1 MGEGIATLAI
11 EEQLQ
16 QISLKLLDETRVLYE
31 FLSNTS
37 NSNVNAMQI
46 YSKVNGIKNDI
57 EVSKYRLGEYIFK
70 IREGLLDKDLYVE
83 ILNNL
88 EKVSQNLDAAT
99 YRLSVILSK
108 QMNIDNV
115 INRLL
120 IVICEKIITSIT
132 YFIET
137 LRLLSVNPKNSY
149 ENARNV
155 IKLEQEI
162 DELYRSLELA
172 LFEKK
177 LADFSYIMLLKD
189 IADRLE
195 DSEDLLK
202 SSADNITYIAYE
214 RM

>member
-1 MGEGIATLAI
+1 MSEGIATLAI

-31 FLSNTS
+31 SLSN
-37 NSNVNAMQI
+37 NNNVNAMQI

-57 EVSKYRLGEYIFK
+57 EVGKYRLGEYIFK
-70 IREGLLDKDLYVE
+70 IREGLLDKDLYIE

-88 EKVSQNLDAAT
+88 EKVAQNLDAAT
-99 YRLSVILSK
+99 YRLSVMLSK
-108 QMNIDNV
+108 QMNIDDV

-132 YFIET
+132 YFIEA
-137 LRLLSVNPKNSY
+137 LRLLSINPNNSY

-162 DELYRSLELA
+162 DELYRSLELT
-172 LFEKK
+172 LFERK
-177 LADFSYIMLLKD
+177 LVDFSYIMLLKD

>member
-1 MGEGIATLAI
+1 MSEGIATLAI

-16 QISLKLLDETRVLYE
+16 QISLKLLDEIRVLYE
-31 FLSNTS
+31 FLSNS
-37 NSNVNAMQI
+37 NSGNVNAMQI

-70 IREGLLDKDLYVE
+70 IREGLLDKDLYIE

-88 EKVSQNLDAAT
+88 EKIAQNLDAAT
-99 YRLSVILSK
+99 YRLSVMISR
-108 QMNIDNV
+108 QMNIDDV

-132 YFIET
+132 YFIEA
-137 LRLLSVNPKNSY
+137 LRLLSINPKNSY
-149 ENARNV
+149 ENARNI

-162 DELYRSLELA
+162 DELYRSLELT

-177 LADFSYIMLLKD
+177 LVDFSYIMLLKD

>member
-1 MGEGIATLAI
+1 MSEGIATLAI

-16 QISLKLLDETRVLYE
+16 QISLKLLDEIRVLYE
-31 FLSNTS
+31 FLSNS
-37 NSNVNAMQI
+37 NSGNVNAMQI

-70 IREGLLDKDLYVE
+70 IREGLLDKDLYIE

-88 EKVSQNLDAAT
+88 EKIAQNLDAAT
-99 YRLSVILSK
+99 YRLSVMISR
-108 QMNIDNV
+108 QMNIDDV

-132 YFIET
+132 YFIEA
-137 LRLLSVNPKNSY
+137 LRLLSINSKNSY
-149 ENARNV
+149 ENARNI

-162 DELYRSLELA
+162 DELYRSLELT

-177 LADFSYIMLLKD
+177 LVDFSYIMLLKD

>member
-1 MGEGIATLAI
+1 MSEGIATLAI

-31 FLSNTS
+31 FLSN
-37 NSNVNAMQI
+37 NNNVNAMQI

-70 IREGLLDKDLYVE
+70 IREGLLDKDLYIE
-83 ILNNL
+83 ILTNL
-88 EKVSQNLDAAT
+88 EKVAQNLDAAT
-99 YRLSVILSK
+99 YRLSVMLSK
-108 QMNIDNV
+108 QMNIDDV

-132 YFIET
+132 YFIEA

-162 DELYRSLELA
+162 DELYRSLELT
-172 LFEKK
+172 LFERK
-177 LADFSYIMLLKD
+177 LVDFSYIMLLKD

>member
-1 MGEGIATLAI
+1 MSEGIATLAI

-31 FLSNTS
+31 FLSN
-37 NSNVNAMQI
+37 NNNVNAMQI

-57 EVSKYRLGEYIFK
+57 EVSKYILGEYIFK
-70 IREGLLDKDLYVE
+70 IREGLLDKDLYIE

-88 EKVSQNLDAAT
+88 EKVAQNLDAAT
-99 YRLSVILSK
+99 YRLSVMLSK
-108 QMNIDNV
+108 QMNIDDV

-132 YFIET
+132 YFIEA
-137 LRLLSVNPKNSY
+137 LRLLSINPKNSY

-162 DELYRSLELA
+162 DELYRSLELT
-172 LFEKK
+172 LFERK
-177 LADFSYIMLLKD
+177 LIDFSYIMLLKD

>member
-1 MGEGIATLAI
+1 MSEGIATLAI

-31 FLSNTS
+31 FLSN
-37 NSNVNAMQI
+37 NNNVNAMQI
-46 YSKVNGIKNDI
+46 YSKINGIKNDI

-70 IREGLLDKDLYVE
+70 IREGLLDKDLYIE

-88 EKVSQNLDAAT
+88 EKVAQNLDAAT
-99 YRLSVILSK
+99 YRLSVMLSK
-108 QMNIDNV
+108 QMNIDDV

-132 YFIET
+132 YFIEA
-137 LRLLSVNPKNSY
+137 LRLLSINPKNSY

-162 DELYRSLELA
+162 DELYRSLELT
-172 LFEKK
+172 LFERK
-177 LADFSYIMLLKD
+177 LVDFSYIMLLKD

>member
-1 MGEGIATLAI
+1 MSEGIATLAI

-31 FLSNTS
+31 FLSN
-37 NSNVNAMQI
+37 NNNVNAMQI

-57 EVSKYRLGEYIFK
+57 EVGKYRLGEYIFK
-70 IREGLLDKDLYVE
+70 IREGLLDKDLYIE

-88 EKVSQNLDAAT
+88 EKVAQNLDAAT
-99 YRLSVILSK
+99 YRLSVMLSK
-108 QMNIDNV
+108 QMNIDDV

-132 YFIET
+132 YFIEA
-137 LRLLSVNPKNSY
+137 LRLLSINPNNSY

-162 DELYRSLELA
+162 DELYRSLELT
-172 LFEKK
+172 LFERK
-177 LADFSYIMLLKD
+177 LVDFSYIMLLKD

>member
-1 MGEGIATLAI
+1 MSEGIATLAI

-31 FLSNTS
+31 FLSN
-37 NSNVNAMQI
+37 NNNVNAMQI

-70 IREGLLDKDLYVE
+70 IREGLLDKDLYIE

-88 EKVSQNLDAAT
+88 EKVAQNLDAAT
-99 YRLSVILSK
+99 YRLSVMLSK
-108 QMNIDNV
+108 QMNIDDV

-132 YFIET
+132 YFIEA
-137 LRLLSVNPKNSY
+137 LRLLSINPKNSY

-162 DELYRSLELA
+162 DELYRSLELT
-172 LFEKK
+172 LFERK
-177 LADFSYIMLLKD
+177 LVDFSYIMLLKD

>member
-132 YFIET
+132 YFIEA

>member
-1 MGEGIATLAI
+1 MSEGIATLAI

-31 FLSNTS
+31 FLSN
-37 NSNVNAMQI
+37 NNNVNTMQI

-70 IREGLLDKDLYVE
+70 IREGLLDKDLYIE

-88 EKVSQNLDAAT
+88 EKVAQNLDAAT
-99 YRLSVILSK
+99 YRLSVMLSK
-108 QMNIDNV
+108 QMNIDDV

-132 YFIET
+132 YFIEA
-137 LRLLSVNPKNSY
+137 LRLLSINPKNSY

-162 DELYRSLELA
+162 DELYRSLELT
-172 LFEKK
+172 LFERK
-177 LADFSYIMLLKD
+177 LVDFSYIMLLKD

>member
-1 MGEGIATLAI
+1 MSEGIATLAI

-31 FLSNTS
+31 FLSN
-37 NSNVNAMQI
+37 NNNVNAMQI

-70 IREGLLDKDLYVE
+70 IREGLLDKDLYIE

-88 EKVSQNLDAAT
+88 EKVAQNLDAAT
-99 YRLSVILSK
+99 YRLSVMLSK
-108 QMNIDNV
+108 QMNIDDV

-132 YFIET
+132 YFIEA

-162 DELYRSLELA
+162 DELYRSLELT
-172 LFEKK
+172 LFERK
-177 LADFSYIMLLKD
+177 LVDFSYIMLLKD

>member
-1 MGEGIATLAI
+1 MSEGIATLAI

-31 FLSNTS
+31 SLSN
-37 NSNVNAMQI
+37 NNNVNAMQI

-57 EVSKYRLGEYIFK
+57 EVGKYRLGEYIFK
-70 IREGLLDKDLYVE
+70 IREGLLDKDLYIE

-88 EKVSQNLDAAT
+88 EKVAQNLDAAT
-99 YRLSVILSK
+99 YRLSVMLSK
-108 QMNIDNV
+108 QMNIDDV

-132 YFIET
+132 YFIEA
-137 LRLLSVNPKNSY
+137 LRLLSINPKNSY

-162 DELYRSLELA
+162 DELYRSLELT
-172 LFEKK
+172 LFERK
-177 LADFSYIMLLKD
+177 LVDFSYIMLLKD

>member
-1 MGEGIATLAI
+1 MSEGIATLAI

-31 FLSNTS
+31 FLSN
-37 NSNVNAMQI
+37 NNNVNAMQI

-57 EVSKYRLGEYIFK
+57 EVGKYRLGEYIFK
-70 IREGLLDKDLYVE
+70 IREGLLDKDLYIE

-88 EKVSQNLDAAT
+88 EKVAQNLDAAT
-99 YRLSVILSK
+99 YRLSVMLSK
-108 QMNIDNV
+108 QMNIDDV

-132 YFIET
+132 YFIEA
-137 LRLLSVNPKNSY
+137 LRLLSINPKNSY

-162 DELYRSLELA
+162 DELYRSLELT
-172 LFEKK
+172 LFERK
-177 LADFSYIMLLKD
+177 LVDFSYIMLLKD

>member
-1 MGEGIATLAI
+1 MSEGIATLAI

-31 FLSNTS
+31 FLSN
-37 NSNVNAMQI
+37 NNNVNAMQI

-70 IREGLLDKDLYVE
+70 IREGLLDKDLYIE

-88 EKVSQNLDAAT
+88 EKVAQNLDAAT
-99 YRLSVILSK
+99 YRLSVMLSK
-108 QMNIDNV
+108 QMNIDDV

-120 IVICEKIITSIT
+120 IVICEKIITSIA
-132 YFIET
+132 YFIEA
-137 LRLLSVNPKNSY
+137 LRLLSINPKNSY

-162 DELYRSLELA
+162 DELYRSLELT
-172 LFEKK
+172 LFERK
-177 LADFSYIMLLKD
+177 LVDFSYIMLLKD